1 MRMTQEAPSRPGCGR
16 TRHLN
21 TRGVVSQQRVLT
33 ELQDSSGRIRRFLS
47 WITLCGLVTVGLN
60 SIAAAQNQDVS
71 VKPLKPL
78 PSVQLLDFTA
88 ALRST
93 PGGDAY
99 LREPLEDPTGATRQ
113 RIALWRERLAVPDG
127 TFLELVKDDRRQP
140 EMRAL
145 GLRMLADDHSGLD
158 RELLAE
164 LLASDHQTLRLE
176 TIRTLQ
182 DWKNEHAR
190 EFLRTIAA
198 DIDNPPLLRAEA
210 IVGLA
215 PYAAGDKPTR
225 TLLLRLAN
233 GQNAILRSESLR
245 SLRGLA
251 ASHPDV
257 RATITA
263 LAAKVNDCNSP
274 FSHNDLELVEQIVLA
289 YGKDNRKQIPSR
301 LLTAARDARPTDA
314 DDWYS
319 KMKEGGD
326 PAAGRRVFFHAKAA
340 HCSQCHTIDGR
351 GGLIASDLSNVGRAT
366 GRKLLVESIIEP
378 SKKIPR
384 PYVTWTVVTDRGKVY
399 SGLIR
404 DNLNQNIELMT
415 AENTLIEIPHSRID
429 HRSPQKVSLMPKDLV
444 DRMTTAEFRNLIA
457 YLRSRR

>member
-1 MRMTQEAPSRPGCGR
+1 MRMTQEM
-16 TRHLN
+16 
-21 TRGVVSQQRVLT
+21 
-33 ELQDSSGRIRRFLS
+33 SGRIWRSLCWLS
-47 WITLCGLVTVGLN
+47 LCGLVAVGLN
-60 SIAAAQNQDVS
+60 SVAAAQNSDVRI
-71 VKPLKPL
+71 KQLKPL

-93 PGGDAY
+93 PGGDTY
-99 LREPLEDPTGATRQ
+99 LREPVEDPTGTSRQ
-113 RIALWRERLAVPDG
+113 RIAQWRERLAVPDG

-140 EMRAL
+140 ELRAL
-145 GLRMLADDHSGLD
+145 SLRMLADDHRGLD

-182 DWKNEHAR
+182 EWKNEHAR
-190 EFLRTIAA
+190 EFLRAIAA

-225 TLLLRLAN
+225 DLLLRLAS

-257 RATITA
+257 RATIAA
-263 LAAKVNDCNSP
+263 LAEKVNTCNSP
-274 FSHNDLELVEQIVLA
+274 FSHKDLELVEQIVLA
-289 YGKDNRKQIPSR
+289 YGKDHRKQIPSR

-314 DDWYS
+314 DDWNS
-319 KMKEGGD
+319 KMKKGGD
-326 PAAGRRVFFHAKAA
+326 AEAGRRVFFHANAA
-340 HCSQCHTIDGR
+340 HCSQCHRIDGR
-351 GGLIASDLSNVGRAT
+351 GGQVASDLSNVGRAM
-366 GRKLLVESIIEP
+366 GQKLLVESIIEP
-378 SKKIPR
+378 SKQIPR

-404 DNLNQNIELMT
+404 DNLNEKIELMT

-444 DRMTTAEFRNLIA
+444 DRMTTADFRNLIA
-457 YLRSRR
+457 YLKSRR